1 MEHRMSIVRAR
12 ILVTGV
18 VQGVYFR
25 ESTRRA
31 ALEMGVAGWVRNLP
45 DRRVEAVFEGEPE
58 AVDGMVAWAHIGPT
72 HAVVESLERFDET
85 PEGLGGFDIRSA

>member
-1 MEHRMSIVRAR
+1 MSKARAR
-12 ILVTGV
+12 VVVTGV

-31 ALEMGVAGWVRNLP
+31 ALEMGASGWVQNLP

-58 AVDGMVAWAHIGPT
+58 AVEGMVAWAHIGPPS
-72 HAVVESLERFDET
+72 ARVESIERFVEP
-85 PEGLGGFDIRSA
+85 PEGLRGFDIIGQ

>member
-1 MEHRMSIVRAR
+1 MPIARAR
-12 ILVTGV
+12 VVVTGV

-31 ALEMGVAGWVRNLP
+31 ALKMGASGWVRNMP

-58 AVDGMVAWAHIGPT
+58 VVEGMIAWARIGPPS
-72 HAVVESLERFDET
+72 AVVESLERFTE
-85 PEGLGGFDIRSA
+85 PAEGLLGFDVR